1 MLEAVAVKHSAF
13 AKRWMAQWDAASSRG
28 ACPGEWTAA
37 QGSAVRTSV
46 SPGSTATTVQRVSP
60 LG

>member
-1 MLEAVAVKHSAF
+1 MLEAMDGKHPAF
-13 AKRWMAQWDAASSRG
+13 ARLWMAQWDAASSRG
-28 ACPGEWTAA
+28 ACLGEWTAA